1 MGIMDH
7 RRTWRFRLRATPEQC
22 VAKFSEAFS
31 GSARITVMGLPTLNK
46 VKANW
51 SIRRSPSGAI
61 ATYEG
66 RAGIGAALG
75 MASSR
80 AQAAEAES
88 ALGSEV
94 TFEVEESSGDS
105 TVCAMWLSSNGSM
118 LGTTADAR
126 FIRPYMP
133 AVEARLRELD
143 PTLEVA
149 KV

>member
-1 MGIMDH
+1 VGLMDH
-7 RRTWRFRLRATPEQC
+7 RKTWRFRLRATPEQC
-22 VAKFSEAFS
+22 VAKFTEAFS
-31 GSARITVMGLPTLNK
+31 GSARIMVMGRPLNK

-51 SIRRSPSGAI
+51 SIRRSPSGAV

-105 TVCAMWLSSNGSM
+105 TVCAMWLSSNGTM

-126 FIRPYMP
+126 FIRPYLP

-143 PTLEVA
+143 PALEVA
-149 KV
+149 KA